1 MAKNISTF
9 EKKVNSPIP
18 GKKVREDHLNFASIF
33 VNIFP
38 ASREWPLIVYDHFA
52 TQDHR
57 ALRYGQLLCVCRMQR
72 R

>member
-9 EKKVNSPIP
+9 EKKVNSPVP

-38 ASREWPLIVYDHFA
+38 ASRSGRL
-52 TQDHR
+52 
-57 ALRYGQLLCVCRMQR
+57 
-72 R
+72 